1 MNSYVVNLY
10 LKPTDGATSQ
20 RLSPTATVV
29 ATFSAFEKGTKAV
42 SFDVQSNDVFM
53 TIDGSTPTTT
63 NGHKLYAGRAYT
75 LSVEAAREAQFIS
88 ASGTAIVFA
97 SELTN

>member
-10 LKPTDGATSQ
+10 PKPTTGASSQ
-20 RLSPTATVV
+20 RLLPTASTE
-29 ATFSAFEKGTKAV
+29 ATFSAFDQNTKAV
-42 SFDVQSNDVFM
+42 SFDITTADVFM
-53 TIDGSTPTTT
+53 TIDGSIPSTT

-75 LSVEAAREAQFIS
+75 LSVESARAARFIA
-88 ASGTAIVFA
+88 ASGTPAIFA

>member
-10 LKPTDGATSQ
+10 PKPTPTATSQ
-20 RLSPTATVV
+20 RLSPDAATE
-29 ATFSAFEKGTKAV
+29 ATFSAFNQNTKSV

-53 TIDGSTPTTT
+53 TIDGSIPSTT
-63 NGHKLYAGRAYT
+63 NGHKLYSGRAYT
-75 LSVEAAREAQFIS
+75 LSVESAKAARFIS
-88 ASGTAIVFA
+88 STGTAVIFA

>member
-1 MNSYVVNLY
+1 MNSYISNLY

-20 RLSPTATVV
+20 RLTPTTLVV
-29 ATFSAFEKGTKAV
+29 AEFSAFIRGTKAI
-42 SFDVQSNDVFM
+42 SFDVQTNDVFM
-53 TIDGSTPTTT
+53 TVDGSTPTST

-75 LSVEAAREAQFIS
+75 LSVEAAKAAKFLA
-88 ASGTAIVFA
+88 ASGTAVIFA

>member
-1 MNSYVVNLY
+1 MNSYISNLY

-20 RLSPTATVV
+20 RLSPTTSTV
-29 ATFSAFEKGTKAV
+29 AEFAAFVRGTKAI
-42 SFDVQSNDVFM
+42 SFDVQTNDVFM
-53 TIDGSTPTTT
+53 TIDGSTPTST

-75 LSVEAAREAQFIS
+75 LSVEAANQAKFLA
-88 ASGTAIVFA
+88 ASGTAVIFA

>member
-1 MNSYVVNLY
+1 MNSYISNLY

-20 RLSPTATVV
+20 RLTPDTTTE
-29 ATFSAFEKGTKAV
+29 ATFGPILNRTKAI
-42 SFDVQSNDVFM
+42 SFDVQTNDAFM
-53 TIDGSTPTTT
+53 TIDGSVPSST

-75 LSVEAAREAQFIS
+75 LSREAALSARFI
-88 ASGTAIVFA
+88 ADAGTSVIFA

>member
-20 RLSPTATVV
+20 RLTPDASTTAQ
-29 ATFSAFEKGTKAV
+29 FSAFERGTKAV
-42 SFDVQSNDVFM
+42 SFDVQTNDAFM
-53 TIDGSTPTTT
+53 TIDGSVPSST

-75 LSVEAAREAQFIS
+75 LSVEAARQASFIGDG
-88 ASGTAIVFA
+88 GTSVIFA
-97 SELTN
+97 SELTS

>member
-1 MNSYVVNLY
+1 MNSYISNLY

-20 RLSPTATVV
+20 RLSPALVPLS
-29 ATFSAFEKGTKAV
+29 FSAFERGTKAI
-42 SFDVQSNDVFM
+42 SFDVQTNDVFM
-53 TIDGSTPTTT
+53 TIDGSTPTST

-75 LSVEAAREAQFIS
+75 LSVEAARVARFIA
-88 ASGTAIVFA
+88 ASGTAVIFA

>member
-1 MNSYVVNLY
+1 MNSYISNLY

-20 RLSPTATVV
+20 RLSPTGSTV
-29 ATFSAFEKGTKAV
+29 ASFSAFVRSTKAI
-42 SFDVQSNDVFM
+42 SFDVQADDVFM
-53 TIDGSTPTTT
+53 TVDGSTPTTT

-75 LSVEAAREAQFIS
+75 LSVEAARVAQFLS
-88 ASGTAIVFA
+88 AGGTAVIFA

>member
-20 RLSPTATVV
+20 RLTPDTTTTAGFSPLNR
-29 ATFSAFEKGTKAV
+29 GTKAV
-42 SFDVQSNDVFM
+42 TFDVQTNDAFM
-53 TIDGSTPTTT
+53 TIDGSVPSST

-75 LSVEAAREAQFIS
+75 LSREAADLASFIA
-88 ASGTAIVFA
+88 ASGTSVIFA